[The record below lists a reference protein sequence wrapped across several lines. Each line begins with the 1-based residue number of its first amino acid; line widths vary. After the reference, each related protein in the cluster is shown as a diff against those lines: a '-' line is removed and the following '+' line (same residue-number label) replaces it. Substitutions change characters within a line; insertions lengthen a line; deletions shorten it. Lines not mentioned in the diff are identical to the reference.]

1 MPDPSTSATVVRLKL
16 DAGTLYATPNGGHVR
31 VLRNTEVTFTAN
43 FPFTVEVSALTGNGA
58 LPSGAGASC
67 PGPSGT
73 QTVKLTMPDCSETP
87 TSTPAPSFK
96 YTVKGG
102 PEGEAAGK
110 VLDPIIIVDK
120 R

>member
-16 DAGTLYATPNGGHVR
+16 DTGTLYATPNGGHVR
-31 VLRNTEVTFTAN
+31 VLNKTDVTITAN
-43 FPFTVEVSALTGNGA
+43 FPFTVEVAALTGNGA
-58 LPSGAGASC
+58 LPSGAGNSC
-67 PGPSGT
+67 PGPSGA
-73 QTVKLTMPDCSETP
+73 QTVTLTMPDLSDTP
-87 TSTPAPSFK
+87 TAPAAPSFK
-96 YTVKGG
+96 YTVKGR